1 MNPDTFQ
8 LSSLVVHDVP
18 QPGAEGGGLILT
30 DAPVPLDDQLRS
42 YFQGK
47 ITQSLKQ
54 HGLEA
59 IADPTASPVVRE
71 GVSQVLANHGRLVA
85 VSHTLAG
92 HLDSS
97 QTRRNSSGLLAVGI
111 GTVEDGEVVA
121 VMKLEREQ
129 GVRLRIERT
138 GSRATVNLQFLRD
151 LTLTDKTKVFKA
163 SLLRLEQD
171 GQAETM
177 YGLVSDDQ
185 RGREEGAGVAEFFL
199 MTFLGC
205 QLKTNPAKATLDFVL
220 AAEQF
225 INEDVDSD
233 ERRAS
238 YQVALLARMQDQRRD
253 VRPRTFANN
262 NLETHDRPRFLAR
275 VVEHGLDPDQT
286 FEKDTALAKIK
297 GFRMVFE
304 HGMTLVGSRED
315 LDERVRVQGPAG
327 INGVVVQDILK
338 RMGGR

>member
-1 MNPDTFQ
+1 VNPDSFQ

-18 QPGAEGGGLILT
+18 QPGADGGLILT
-30 DAPVPLDDQLRS
+30 DAPVPLDEQLSS
-42 YFQGK
+42 YFQSK

-59 IADPTASPVVRE
+59 IADQTASPIVRD
-71 GVSQVLANHGRLVA
+71 GVRQVLANDDQLVA
-85 VSHTLAG
+85 ISHTIAG
-92 HLDSS
+92 HLDNS

-111 GTVEDGEVVA
+111 GTVDEGDVVA

-129 GVRLRIERT
+129 GVRLRIERV
-138 GSRATVNLQFLRD
+138 GAGATVNLQFLRD

-163 SLLRLEQD
+163 SLLRLEEA
-171 GQAETM
+171 GQAGTM

-199 MTFLGC
+199 STFLGC
-205 QLKTNPAKATLDFVL
+205 KLKTNPAKATLDFVL

-225 INEDVDSD
+225 INEDVESD

-253 VRPRTFANN
+253 LRPRTFANN
-262 NLETHDRPRFLAR
+262 NLQTHDRPCFLAR
-275 VVEHGLDPDQT
+275 IVEHGLDPDHT
-286 FEKDTALAKIK
+286 FEKDTSLAKTN

-315 LDERVRVQGPAG
+315 LDQRVRVHGPAG
-327 INGVVVQDILK
+327 INGVIVQDILK